1 MEGVECESKASQE
14 ELEIKA
20 KKNEIK
26 GTNFMYLKNCMNNV
40 LTVDAKDGKIDIPA
54 NAYMKFEPSS
64 SAKYGKV
71 VWKKS
76 TGFVEK

>member
-26 GTNFMYLKNCMNNV
+26 VGPLYVSRNYSVQLVNYASP
-40 LTVDAKDGKIDIPA
+40 L
-54 NAYMKFEPSS
+54 
-64 SAKYGKV
+64 
-71 VWKKS
+71 
-76 TGFVEK
+76 